1 MNGDEMGQNAGAWT
15 SGKLTGAVLAAVIGI
30 GAGVAIGV
38 TDGGIS
44 WTRDAAAALLLVTAG
59 CGLGAVF
66 GSMPAPAHQATFRVR
81 VDREPKSAAAPVG
94 EAELATLRRELA
106 AARDELGALH
116 SSLSHGLRSPIG
128 AVINFAAVLDED
140 YGTVLGPDGRS
151 LLGSIGRSARSALA
165 LADGL
170 GRLTAVGRHELDL
183 QPVDTEDLV
192 RASFAEM
199 APTNRVLDFRV
210 VGPLPA
216 VVADAELLRAAFDQL
231 LANAVRFTAKREKA
245 NVSVGGRREADSVVY
260 WVEDNGAGF
269 PPRYADKLF
278 RPFERLHR
286 QDEFPGVGV
295 GLAIVR
301 RVAERH
307 GGSIEADAEPDRG
320 ARFELR
326 LPAEPEATS

>member
-1 MNGDEMGQNAGAWT
+1 
-15 SGKLTGAVLAAVIGI
+15 
-30 GAGVAIGV
+30 
-38 TDGGIS
+38 
-44 WTRDAAAALLLVTAG
+44 
-59 CGLGAVF
+59 
-66 GSMPAPAHQATFRVR
+66 
-81 VDREPKSAAAPVG
+81 
-94 EAELATLRRELA
+94 
-106 AARDELGALH
+106 
-116 SSLSHGLRSPIG
+116 LRSPIG

>member
-1 MNGDEMGQNAGAWT
+1 MDGTAGAQT
-15 SGKLTGAVLAAVIGI
+15 SGKLTAAVLAAVVGI
-30 GAGVAIGV
+30 TAGAAIGV

-44 WTRDAAAALLLVTAG
+44 WPRDAAAALLLIASG
-59 CGLGAVF
+59 FGLGAILA
-66 GSMPAPAHQATFRVR
+66 SMPAFASWPWSRATVGRR
-81 VDREPKSAAAPVG
+81 PDPAAPAVG
-94 EAELATLRRELA
+94 DAELAHLRRELA
-106 AARDELGALH
+106 ATRDELSALH

-128 AVINFAAVLDED
+128 AVINFAAVLEED
-140 YGTVLGPDGRS
+140 YGTALGPEGRP
-151 LLGSIGRSARSALA
+151 LLASISRSARSALA

-183 QPVDTEDLV
+183 QQVDTEDLV
-192 RASFAEM
+192 RASFAEV
-199 APTNRVLDFRV
+199 APANRTLDFSV
-210 VGPLPA
+210 AGPLPPVA
-216 VVADAELLRAAFDQL
+216 ADAELLREAFDQL
-231 LANAVRFTAKREKA
+231 LSNAVRFTAKREKA
-245 NVSVGGRREADSVVY
+245 SVSVGGRRDADSVVY

-286 QDEFPGVGV
+286 QEDFPGVGV

-307 GGSIEADAEPDRG
+307 GGSIQADGQPDRG

-326 LPAEPEATS
+326 LPAEPGSTS